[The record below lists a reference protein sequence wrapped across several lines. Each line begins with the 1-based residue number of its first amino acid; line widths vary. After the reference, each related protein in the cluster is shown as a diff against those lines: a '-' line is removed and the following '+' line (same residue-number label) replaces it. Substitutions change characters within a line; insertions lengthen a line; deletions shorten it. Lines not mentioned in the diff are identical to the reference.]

1 MLIGEHT
8 QKICS
13 VEIYLVSLL
22 CQNFFFFSS
31 GNDVKKEVNVTSVA
45 GGTTITPNYHLG
57 LKLFMQGGLS
67 KVHLKT
73 RYCTV
78 V

>member
-13 VEIYLVSLL
+13 VEIWSH
-22 CQNFFFFSS
+22 CSARIFFFFSS